1 MSDLQSTI
9 VEPGNGYKYHI
20 VWGVLDDGQPFVAV
34 PGLKAAAIMTPY
46 PVEHGYIMEKL
57 GISEPD
63 AREVFRALSANA

>member
-1 MSDLQSTI
+1 MKTIHSTI
-9 VEPGNGYKYHI
+9 LESNGFKYHV
-20 VWGVLDDGQPFVAV
+20 VWGTLEDGQPFVAV

-63 AREVFRALSANA
+63 ALAVLNAIHDY